1 MNFVWFVGLFNFL
14 FCFLQNKEQELE
26 CDFCFPL
33 NDNKRCCSLNT
44 FFLWFQGTAIFL
56 VSKIYNDY
64 SFLTLMLELPQSILL
79 VLFFAI
85 LRKFN
90 IISGFNC
97 HQYAKNSPVYILFI
111 YCACI
116 CWLLIYPR
124 KLYYL
129 VGTK

>member
-1 MNFVWFVGLFNFL
+1 MICGTFHFFVL
-14 FCFLQNKEQELE
+14 FCFSQSEEQELE

-33 NDNKRCCSLNT
+33 NDNKRCCSWNT
-44 FFLWFQGTAIFL
+44 FFIRFQGTGIFL
-56 VSKIYNDY
+56 VSKIYNEH
-64 SFLTLMLELPQSILL
+64 SFLTLMLGLPQSILL
-79 VLFFAI
+79 VFFFVI

-90 IISGFNC
+90 TISGFNC
-97 HQYAKNSPVYILFI
+97 HQYAKNSQIHILFI
-111 YCACI
+111 YCAYI